1 MNKKIVLFIVMGIFV
16 TCALFAVVGFAMHSP
31 SGSRPAESSPMTVAA
46 HNTATAPATVP
57 SASAA
62 APVSAAPAS
71 VETDAWKK
79 LFEKRDPEHAVMH
92 RVARGET
99 LSKISKQYGV
109 TIGLLKKVNALSGDG
124 LNAGQ
129 TLKVPTY
136 KLSAVVDKSQNTMLL
151 KGDEIILKTYA
162 VSTGKENSTP
172 VGTFK
177 TTTKLVNP
185 TWYTNGRAIK
195 FGEPEHQLGTRWIG
209 IDKKGYGIHGTIE
222 PDKIGQ
228 QVTAGCVRL
237 RNEEVEELYEIL
249 PQGAEIT
256 IVD

>member
-31 SGSRPAESSPMTVAA
+31 SGSRPAESTPVLAA
-46 HNTATAPATVP
+46 ANAAPPAQ
-57 SASAA
+57 AA
-62 APVSAAPAS
+62 APAAAPASPAPAS

-79 LFEKRDPEHAVMH
+79 LFDKRDPEHAVMH
-92 RVARGET
+92 KVARGET
-99 LSKISKQYGV
+99 LTKISKQYGV
-109 TIGLLKKVNALSGDG
+109 TVGLLKKVNALTSDG

-129 TLKVPTY
+129 TLKVPAY

-151 KGDEIILKTYA
+151 KGDEVILKTYA
-162 VSTGKENSTP
+162 VSTGKDNSTP

-195 FGEPEHQLGTRWIG
+195 FGDPEHQLGTRWIG

-222 PDKIGQ
+222 PDQIGR

-237 RNEEVEELYEIL
+237 RNEEVEELYDIF
-249 PQGAEIT
+249 PQGAEVT